1 MCKGNV
7 SNVGFLLP
15 SCVWWVVEFFLC
27 CFIYAGCCC
36 FNHPTWEQEK
46 ANKYYAE
53 VNRAKYTA
61 ERKRHLSSLLGSS
74 AAHELP
80 LSNPESRGATGSL
93 TADTPSQTKRP
104 LMYSQSNGSK
114 EATLVS
120 ERLPTLNQNGVRLS
134 DLKDERHCINALTP
148 SVRKNGYNRGILA
161 GPNSRIETEEELAAL
176 IHSTAD
182 RDVRQKQLLWIHSIH
197 FV

>member
-1 MCKGNV
+1 M
-7 SNVGFLLP
+7 
-15 SCVWWVVEFFLC
+15 EFVLC

-80 LSNPESRGATGSL
+80 LSNPESRGATGTL
-93 TADTPSQTKRP
+93 TELKSADTPSQTKRP

-148 SVRKNGYNRGILA
+148 SIRKNGYNRGILA

-182 RDVRQKQLLWIHSIH
+182 RDVRQKQLL
-197 FV
+197 